1 MQSIRNCPCRFFR
14 DYQDRVI
21 TITLAMTMDLASLI
35 DALSHPEAYPYP
47 AGEVEVLQT
56 HISVVFLAGPHA
68 YKIKKPVNL
77 GFLDFS
83 TLEKRRHFCDQ
94 EVRLNRRLAADV
106 YLGVVPVV
114 RSGDRARMEG
124 QGEIVEWA
132 VKMERLP
139 AEATLERRLECGQVG
154 KDTIEMLARKIAAFH
169 QSAEGGAAI
178 SAFGKFEV
186 VAGNA
191 RENFTQSAGQVGVT
205 LSRAVFD
212 RLRKLTEQ
220 WLSRLRDTIENRA
233 SRGVPRDTHGD
244 LHLEHVYFFPNR
256 GSDELVIIDCIEFND
271 RFRFADPVADM
282 AFLAMDLKSHGRRDL
297 ADVFQSAYFRAT
309 ADDEG
314 QTLLPFYTAYRAA
327 VRGKVEGMKATEV
340 EVPESERC
348 RALARSR
355 AHWLLALTE
364 LEAPERRPGLVL
376 IGGLPGTGKSTLS
389 RKLADSA
396 SFEIVRTDVV
406 RKELAGVADVDGA
419 HQPFGQGLY
428 SPTWTE
434 KTYAECFR
442 RAEAMLF
449 DGKRVI
455 VDASFIE
462 DKRRRTFVEAASKLG
477 VPTIFLTCKASPDVV
492 RARLG
497 HRHHDA
503 SDADWAIYQ
512 QAARRWEDLSP
523 DMHLTGRQIE
533 TGGAIEFAEAQALEA
548 LRQEGLTV

>member
-1 MQSIRNCPCRFFR
+1 MS
-14 DYQDRVI
+14 
-21 TITLAMTMDLASLI
+21 TDLAALI
-35 DALSHPEAYPYP
+35 DALSHPDAYPYP

-83 TLEKRRHFCDQ
+83 SLERRRYFCEQ

-114 RSGDRARMEG
+114 QSGERVRLEG

-139 AEATLERRLECGQVG
+139 AEGTLEHRLESGQL
-154 KDTIEMLARKIAAFH
+154 DNTTIQMLAGKVAAFH
-169 QSAEGGAAI
+169 QSAEAAPAI
-178 SAFGKFEV
+178 AAFGKFDV
-186 VAGNA
+186 VAANA
-191 RENFTQSAGQVGVT
+191 RDNFTQSVGQVGVT

-212 RLRKLTEQ
+212 RLRELTEQ
-220 WLSRLRDTIENRA
+220 KLSNLRDTMEGRA
-233 SRGVPRDTHGD
+233 RRNVPRDTHGD
-244 LHLEHVYFFPNR
+244 LHLEHVYFFPKR
-256 GSDELVIIDCIEFND
+256 GSNSLVIIDCIEFND

-282 AFLAMDLKSHGRRDL
+282 AFLAMDLKFHGRRDL
-297 ADVFQSAYFRAT
+297 ADIFQAVYFQAT

-314 QTLLPFYTAYRAA
+314 RALLPFYTAYRAA
-327 VRGKVEGMKATEV
+327 VRGKVEGLKSAEK
-340 EVPESERC
+340 EVPEPER
-348 RALARSR
+348 AHAITRSR
-355 AHWLLALTE
+355 AHWLLALSE
-364 LEAPERRPGLVL
+364 LEVPERRPGLLL

-389 RKLADSA
+389 KKLADSA
-396 SFEIVRTDVV
+396 GFEIIRTDVV
-406 RKELAGVADVDGA
+406 RKELAGAPDLDRA
-419 HQPFGQGLY
+419 SQPFGQGLY
-428 SPTWTE
+428 SPAWTE
-434 KTYAECFR
+434 KTYGECLR

-449 DGKRVI
+449 DGKRII
-455 VDASFIE
+455 VDASFME
-462 DKRRRTFVEAASKLG
+462 DKRRRTFLESAAQLG
-477 VPTIFLTCKASPDVV
+477 VPTVFLACKASPEVV

-523 DMHLTGRQIE
+523 GARRTGGLVE
-533 TGGAIEFAEAQALEA
+533 TGGAIELAQAQALA
-548 LRQEGLTV
+548 SLRREGLAS